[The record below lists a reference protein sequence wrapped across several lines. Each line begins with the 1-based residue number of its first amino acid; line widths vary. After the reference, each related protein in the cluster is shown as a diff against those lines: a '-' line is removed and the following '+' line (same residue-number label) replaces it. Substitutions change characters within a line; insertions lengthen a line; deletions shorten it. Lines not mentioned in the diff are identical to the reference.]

1 VSALE
6 GLRSPWLKILLGF
19 GLATLVAQYFP
30 HRNGSAAPPVGQ
42 LLQVAALVTLFT
54 TGALYFVLRQNLR
67 LPTAVALL
75 AVAYNALIVLVKFVL
90 GPYGLYEVN
99 ESVDLTGFFN
109 VTDAV
114 GATWTALVV
123 FALYLGGYFLVYWVA
138 RARLGRARDDDARQ
152 RIVVPFVAAAYALVG
167 AAIALTVFVIVGG
180 AIGAMDEYAS
190 FVVSS
195 SVSVV
200 VAVALAGAGAL
211 AALAFHG
218 TAERAEVLGN
228 AALVTSFFWIG
239 LAFLALYH
247 ALWVVYI
254 LALTAAWPLRVVVPK

>member
-1 VSALE
+1 MSALGE
-6 GLRSPWLKILLGF
+6 LRSPWLKILLGF
-19 GLATLVAQYFP
+19 GLATLVAQYLP
-30 HRNGSAAPPVGQ
+30 RGGGSGAPPVGQ

-67 LPTAVALL
+67 LPAAVALL

-99 ESVDLTGFFN
+99 ETVDITGFFN
-109 VTDAV
+109 VTDPV
-114 GATWTALVV
+114 GAAWSAGVV
-123 FALYLGGYFLVYWVA
+123 FALYLGGYYLVYLVTRRRVVTA
-138 RARLGRARDDDARQ
+138 ADDDRRR
-152 RIVVPFVAAAYALVG
+152 RIVVPFLMAVYALVG
-167 AAIALTVFVIVGG
+167 AAIVLVVFIVAGG
-180 AIGAMDEYAS
+180 AIGAVDEYVS

-195 SVSVV
+195 SVSFL

-211 AALAFHG
+211 AALAFRG
-218 TAERAEVLGN
+218 TADRAAVLGD
-228 AALVTSFFWIG
+228 AALVSSFFWIG

-254 LALTAAWPLRVVVPK
+254 LVLTAAWPLRVVVPK

>member
-1 VSALE
+1 VSAFE
-6 GLRSPWLKILLGF
+6 AVRSPWLKIFLGF
-19 GLATLVAQYFP
+19 GLATLVAQYLP
-30 HRNGSAAPPVGQ
+30 HRDGSAAPPVGQ

-54 TGALYFVLRQNLR
+54 TGALYVVLRQNLR

-99 ESVDLTGFFN
+99 ETVDLTGLFN
-109 VTDAV
+109 VTDPV
-114 GATWTALVV
+114 GAAWTGGVV
-123 FALYLGGYFLVYWVA
+123 FALYVGGYYLVYVVA
-138 RARLGRARDDDARQ
+138 RRRVVSASNDERRRAV
-152 RIVVPFVAAAYALVG
+152 VVPFLMAVYALVG
-167 AAIALTVFVIVGG
+167 AGIALALFVIVGG
-180 AIGAMDEYAS
+180 PIGGIDEYVS
-190 FVVSS
+190 FVISS
-195 SVSVV
+195 SVSLL

-211 AALAFHG
+211 AALAFRA
-218 TAERAEVLGN
+218 TADRAEVLGD

-254 LALTAAWPLRVVVPK
+254 LVLTAAWPLRVVVPK

>member
-6 GLRSPWLKILLGF
+6 AVRSPWLKILLGF
-19 GLATLVAQYFP
+19 GLATLVAQYLP
-30 HRNGSAAPPVGQ
+30 RGDGSAAPPVAQ

-54 TGALYFVLRQNLR
+54 TGALYLVLRQNLG

-99 ESVDLTGFFN
+99 ESVNLTGLFN
-109 VTDAV
+109 VTDPV
-114 GATWTALVV
+114 GAAWTAAVV
-123 FALYLGGYFLVYWVA
+123 FALYLVGYYLVYRVA
-138 RARLGRARDDDARQ
+138 RRRLASASDDERRR
-152 RIVVPFVAAAYALVG
+152 RILVPFLTGVYALVG
-167 AAIALTVFVIVGG
+167 AGIALALFVIVGG
-180 AIGAMDEYAS
+180 PVGGIDEYVS

-195 SVSVV
+195 SVSLLVG
-200 VAVALAGAGAL
+200 VALAGAGAL
-211 AALAFHG
+211 AALAFRG
-218 TAERAEVLGN
+218 TAERAEILGN

-254 LALTAAWPLRVVVPK
+254 LVLTAAWPLRVVVPK